1 MDLSQFAEQHK
12 SCALFISNQM
22 VAKMLYFIRGECGCE
37 LLLTE
42 PEGKPRWKAFVQ
54 LSEPPATNVST
65 TLCLVD
71 TTTPSDLLF
80 APGQPP
86 PHKYEYNVH
95 ILKSNLQKCFRR
107 RLYTETMA
115 TAKQLLFQD
124 PTEML
129 RRLPVI
135 LLEDGLL
142 YPYLYNQV
150 VWLQFAH
157 SKGYQLT
164 KEDAQIIV
172 DATCTGLEGTARYNL
187 SYSPTAKGTSPFHA
201 ASCENREAFIGPRL
215 RSLAGGMKFDTTFL
229 RVLAFRALVDDLPL
243 ETEYSS
249 MDLADTEEFL
259 PAKHMIPQAVDFH
272 ACPFLLE
279 TIPHKDAIWW
289 HWSSLNARPIK
300 DYQSDVA
307 EGAERAHR
315 IQHEQTFKNIE
326 RCLNVNARS
335 TIDIMMRDRKK
346 TKKIHTLDGWLAAAK
361 R

>member
-1 MDLSQFAEQHK
+1 
-12 SCALFISNQM
+12 
-22 VAKMLYFIRGECGCE
+22 MLYFIRGTCGCE
-37 LLLTE
+37 ISLSA
-42 PEGKPRWKAFVQ
+42 PEEKYRWQATIQ
-54 LSEPPATNVST
+54 LSESPMAGIST

-71 TTTPSDLLF
+71 CTPASPLLF
-80 APGQPP
+80 KPGDPP

-95 ILKSNLQKCFRR
+95 LLKSNLQKCFRR
-107 RLYTETMA
+107 RLYTEAMA

-124 PTEML
+124 PTELL

-164 KEDAQIIV
+164 KEDAQIIL
-172 DATCTGLEGTARYNL
+172 DATCTGLESATRYNL
-187 SYSPTAKGTSPFHA
+187 SYSPVSKGATAFRDASTA
-201 ASCENREAFIGPRL
+201 ASDAFIGPRL

-229 RVLAFRALVDDLPL
+229 RALAFRALQEDLPL
-243 ETEYSS
+243 ESEYSS
-249 MDLADTEEFL
+249 IDLDDVEEFL
-259 PAKHMIPQAVDFH
+259 PINHMIPQAVDFH

-289 HWSSLNARPIK
+289 HWSSLNTRPIK
-300 DYQSDVA
+300 DHQAEIA
-307 EGAERAHR
+307 EGSEKAHR
-315 IQHEQTFKNIE
+315 IQHEQTYKNIE
-326 RCLNVNARS
+326 RTLHVNAKS
-335 TIDIMMRDRKK
+335 TIDQMARERKK
-346 TKKIHTLDGWLAAAK
+346 TKKTNTLDGWLAAAK